1 MTIEARTR
9 VESITDVVALGER
22 LEFYEAMSETPV
34 TAAVL
39 AERTGTPTRFVRDWL
54 ADQAGE
60 GYLTYDSP
68 TDRYANWCSLP
79 RSS

>member
-1 MTIEARTR
+1 MTTAVRTK
-9 VESITDVVALGER
+9 VEFRSHPVAIGER
-22 LEFYEAMSETPV
+22 LGLYEVMSETPV

-60 GYLTYDSP
+60 GYLTYDAP

-79 RSS
+79 RAA

>member
-1 MTIEARTR
+1 MTTEVRTLN
-9 VESITDVVALGER
+9 EPSTALVALGER
-22 LEFYEAMSETPV
+22 LGFYEVMSETPV
-34 TAAVL
+34 TAAAL

-60 GYLTYDSP
+60 GYLTYDAP

-79 RSS
+79 RSN

>member
-1 MTIEARTR
+1 MTIAVRTK
-9 VESITDVVALGER
+9 VESRSHPVAIGER
-22 LEFYEAMSETPV
+22 LGFYEAISETPV
-34 TAAVL
+34 TASVL

-60 GYLTYDSP
+60 GYLTYDVP

-79 RSS
+79 RSN